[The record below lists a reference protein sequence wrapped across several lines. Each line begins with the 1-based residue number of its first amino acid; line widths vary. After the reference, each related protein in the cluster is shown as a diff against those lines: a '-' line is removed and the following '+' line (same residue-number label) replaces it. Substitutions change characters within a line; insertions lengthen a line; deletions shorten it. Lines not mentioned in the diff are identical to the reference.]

1 MMACILTVSVGP
13 ASGNR
18 IGGCGGGLCGP
29 GTACCASDVARP
41 GRPRSHRP
49 ASRGSSQGERHALPT
64 SAHLEAAERLGVLPQ
79 RVRALAQAGE
89 LAAVRGGDL
98 ADRRR
103 LARTTGIAERAG
115 CDRLLGPPVVAGH
128 RLGGNACP
136 GRRQCAA
143 APHGSQGPLAPA
155 TATGRSRSRTVAGGG
170 AQSCASGPRQ
180 CPPVAYSPAAGPR
193 GAIRH
198 HRGRHPWLRPDRG

>member
-89 LAAVRGGDL
+89 LAAVRAEGIWLID
-98 ADRRR
+98 ADS
-103 LARTTGIAERAG
+103 LARRG
-115 CDRLLGPPVVAGH
+115 LLSE
-128 RLGGNACP
+128 LG
-136 GRRQCAA
+136 
-143 APHGSQGPLAPA
+143 A
-155 TATGRSRSRTVAGGG
+155 TASSA
-170 AQSCASGPRQ
+170 
-180 CPPVAYSPAAGPR
+180 
-193 GAIRH
+193 
-198 HRGRHPWLRPDRG
+198 RP